1 MLYVDDI
8 VLTNS
13 NLYLLKETI
22 LLFNNFDMKDM
33 VKLIRSLEVHYNS
46 SLGMLGLSKMLHIKC
61 VEKVPN
67 KKLFMQ

>member
-1 MLYVDDI
+1 MVLYVDDI

-33 VKLIRSLEVHYNS
+33 VKLIRSLA
-46 SLGMLGLSKMLHIKC
+46 
-61 VEKVPN
+61 
-67 KKLFMQ
+67 